1 MDLSPLCLPHKIDK
15 KEIQRLFTYVARVD
29 RRHSGFMAKRSR
41 SREWIDRPYL
51 ERVCVNEDMVLGPV
65 PDVTG
70 ICV

>member
-1 MDLSPLCLPHKIDK
+1 M
-15 KEIQRLFTYVARVD
+15 ARVD